1 MSSLADRMRD
11 QTGRIEAF
19 QKEGP
24 KAVING
30 WAAEVELMHREL
42 LLIEEENQ
50 KLIARLKERED
61 YVR

>member
-1 MSSLADRMRD
+1 MRD